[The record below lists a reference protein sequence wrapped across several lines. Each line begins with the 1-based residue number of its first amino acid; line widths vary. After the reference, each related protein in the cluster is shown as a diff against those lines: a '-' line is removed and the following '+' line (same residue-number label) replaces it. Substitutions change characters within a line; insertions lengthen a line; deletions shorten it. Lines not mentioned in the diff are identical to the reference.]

1 MPSSTAL
8 DHGASAHEVK
18 EIIGHESLATSSRCT
33 HVRLVPGTRPLL
45 IPQKPAPSIVVDWES
60 LLAFIMVLFRNLGH
74 GVLFP
79 ERFQDHKDLGLSR
92 IPNTEASVDSLDL
105 ILR

>member
-1 MPSSTAL
+1 MPSSPAPG
-8 DHGASAHEVK
+8 HGSPAPVA
-18 EIIGHESLATSSRCT
+18 
-33 HVRLVPGTRPLL
+33 RPL
-45 IPQKPAPSIVVDWES
+45 QEPASSIVVDWES

-79 ERFQDHKDLGLSR
+79 ERFQDHKKLGLSR
-92 IPNTEASVDSLDL
+92 NPNTEASLDSLDL

>member
-1 MPSSTAL
+1 MPSSPAL
-8 DHGASAHEVK
+8 SHGAPAYEVK
-18 EIIGHESLATSSRCT
+18 ESIGHESLATSSRCT
-33 HVRLVPGTRPLL
+33 HARLAPDTHPLL

-60 LLAFIMVLFRNLGH
+60 LLAFIMALFRNLGH

-92 IPNTEASVDSLDL
+92 IPNTEASLDSLDL
-105 ILR
+105 TLR